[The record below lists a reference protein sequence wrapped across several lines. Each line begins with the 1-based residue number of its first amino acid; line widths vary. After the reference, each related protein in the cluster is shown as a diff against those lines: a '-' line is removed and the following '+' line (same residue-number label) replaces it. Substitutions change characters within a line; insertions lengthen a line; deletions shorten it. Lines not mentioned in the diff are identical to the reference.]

1 MRTLLPL
8 AAALF
13 AVNCS
18 GSPTAPTAIPT
29 QGSAASSAP
38 LANLRWDVVA
48 PGCTPKSPPSPLP
61 DPEQAR
67 LEPGPHGTIVAFWP
81 SYRTGLLHA
90 TLVESEQLLL
100 VCDWEIADL

>member
-1 MRTLLPL
+1 MMRTMLPL
-8 AAALF
+8 AAALL

-18 GSPTAPTAIPT
+18 TSPTAPSPVREDPTA
-29 QGSAASSAP
+29 SAAP
-38 LANLRWDVVA
+38 LANLRWDVMA

-61 DPEQAR
+61 DPQQAR

-81 SYRTGLLHA
+81 SYRAGMLHA
-90 TLVESEQLLL
+90 TLVEQDQQLL